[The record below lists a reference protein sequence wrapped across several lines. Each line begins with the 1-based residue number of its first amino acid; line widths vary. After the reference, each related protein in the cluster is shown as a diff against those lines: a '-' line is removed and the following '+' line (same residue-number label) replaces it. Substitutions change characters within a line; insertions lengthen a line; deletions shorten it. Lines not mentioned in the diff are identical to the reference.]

1 MSIVVNAAMII
12 LTIHLLTQTVTQTRK
27 KAGGY
32 RRTQWI
38 AHRAESAQKGRKAL
52 DTNAFRPSSYLHT
65 QEVTGSSP
73 AVSTTKKPWNH
84 NGSEVFS
91 LPFSGRKE
99 PLCLRYL
106 GVFSGNFG
114 ASCCKSVANF
124 LALYPL
130 CHKGLQLFRQ
140 SRLLQIFLD
149 SFLAECPT
157 DFLSSLLLPI
167 FTIIVGINTQRHVH
181 RAVSSQILDLL
192 YVQSSFKKTC
202 DVSVAE
208 NMGS

>member
-1 MSIVVNAAMII
+1 MN
-12 LTIHLLTQTVTQTRK
+12 
-27 KAGGY
+27 
-32 RRTQWI
+32 
-38 AHRAESAQKGRKAL
+38 
-52 DTNAFRPSSYLHT
+52 TNAFRPSSYLHT

-73 AVSTTKKPWNH
+73 AVSTKRKPWNH

-99 PLCLRYL
+99 PLCLRYFW
-106 GVFSGNFG
+106 VFSGNFG

-124 LALYPL
+124 FALYPL
-130 CHKGLQLFRQ
+130 YHKGLRLFRQ
-140 SRLLQIFLD
+140 GRLLQIFLD
-149 SFLAECPT
+149 GFLAECPT

-192 YVQSSFKKTC
+192 YVQSSFKKTG

-208 NMGS
+208 NMDS

>member
-1 MSIVVNAAMII
+1 MVP
-12 LTIHLLTQTVTQTRK
+12 R
-27 KAGGY
+27 
-32 RRTQWI
+32 
-38 AHRAESAQKGRKAL
+38 
-52 DTNAFRPSSYLHT
+52 F
-65 QEVTGSSP
+65 
-73 AVSTTKKPWNH
+73 
-84 NGSEVFS
+84 F
-91 LPFSGRKE
+91 
-99 PLCLRYL
+99 LCLFLEEKSLFACGIWGYFR
-106 GVFSGNFG
+106 VISGLRV
-114 ASCCKSVANF
+114 AKVLQKCCKF

-149 SFLAECPT
+149 GFLAECPT

-181 RAVSSQILDLL
+181 RVVSGQILNLL

>member
-1 MSIVVNAAMII
+1 MSNTLSSYVKEMRKQFG
-12 LTIHLLTQTVTQTRK
+12 LTQVDLAAKSGVGLRFVRELEQGKETLR
-27 KAGGY
+27 
-32 RRTQWI
+32 
-38 AHRAESAQKGRKAL
+38 L
-52 DTNAFRPSSYLHT
+52 DKVN
-65 QEVTGSSP
+65 Q
-73 AVSTTKKPWNH
+73 
-84 NGSEVFS
+84 VFS

-124 LALYPL
+124 LDLYPL

-149 SFLAECPT
+149 GFLAECPT